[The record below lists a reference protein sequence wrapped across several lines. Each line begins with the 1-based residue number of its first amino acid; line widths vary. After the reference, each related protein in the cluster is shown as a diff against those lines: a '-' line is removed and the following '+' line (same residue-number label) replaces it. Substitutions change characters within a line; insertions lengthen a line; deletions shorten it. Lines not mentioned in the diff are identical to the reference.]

1 MDHTILIIEDEEP
14 LRLLLK
20 AELEHEGFK
29 IETAENGE
37 TALRLIQKN
46 APDLIVCDVMMPVM
60 DGFTFQEKISQTE
73 NFKDIPLIF
82 LTAKSDKVDIRFG
95 KSLGADDYITKP
107 FDFEDLKVS
116 INAKLKKASNR
127 KQYLNNRLDDIRKS
141 ILYSIPHEFKNPLST
156 LSGFVSLLQ
165 DKDYIGREEE
175 RQEFLKYIQS
185 SSDRLNRLVTNF
197 LRLAELEILASNEEK
212 VSQLKQNKNV
222 NWLTE
227 FSSFVHDFS
236 SVHKVDV
243 KCDLVGEEFP
253 ITPDYNALNMVLSEL
268 LLNALNFSS
277 TGNINITVKAVATD
291 HLFEMS
297 VKDSGKG
304 IEDYALKN
312 LTDIF
317 YQHNRQFQE
326 QQGGGL
332 GLTIV
337 NRIVQI
343 YDGKMEIESEVANG
357 TEVKIFIPLY
367 LK

>member
-1 MDHTILIIEDEEP
+1 MDHTILLIEDEEP

-29 IETAENGE
+29 VETAENGE
-37 TALRLIQKN
+37 AAFRLIKKTT
-46 APDLIVCDVMMPVM
+46 PDLIVCDVMMPVM
-60 DGFTFQEKISQTE
+60 DGFTFQEKINQTE

-116 INAKLKKASNR
+116 INAKLKKAVNR

-165 DKDYIGREEE
+165 DKDYVGKEEE

-212 VSQLKQNKNV
+212 VSKLKQNKNI
-222 NWLTE
+222 NWLIE
-227 FSSFVHDFS
+227 FSSFVNDFS
-236 SVHKVDV
+236 SINKVSV
-243 KCDLVGEEFP
+243 KCELVGEEFP
-253 ITPDYNALNMVLSEL
+253 ITPDYNALNMILSEL
-268 LLNALNFSS
+268 LLNALNFSNA
-277 TGNINITVKAVATD
+277 GNINITVKADATD
-291 HLFEMS
+291 HLFQMS
-297 VKDSGKG
+297 IRDTGKG

-337 NRIVQI
+337 NRLVQI
-343 YDGKMEIESEVANG
+343 YDGKMEIESEIGKG
-357 TEVKIFIPLY
+357 TEIKIFIPLY
-367 LK
+367 L

>member
-1 MDHTILIIEDEEP
+1 MDHTILVIEDEEP

-29 IETAENGE
+29 VETAGNGE
-37 TALRLIQKN
+37 VALKMIKKDP
-46 APDLIVCDVMMPVM
+46 PDLIVCDVMMPVM
-60 DGFTFQEKISQTE
+60 DGFSFQEKLTQSDSL
-73 NFKDIPLIF
+73 KDIPLIF
-82 LTAKSDKVDIRFG
+82 LTAKSDKFDIRFG
-95 KSLGADDYITKP
+95 KSLGAEDYITKP

-116 INAKLKKASNR
+116 INAKLKKAVRR
-127 KQYLNNRLDDIRKS
+127 KQYLNTRLDDIRKS

-165 DKDYIGREEE
+165 DKDYIAKEEE

-212 VSQLKQNKNV
+212 VAKLKQNKNI

-227 FSSFVHDFS
+227 FSSFVNDFS
-236 SVHKVDV
+236 VHQNVPI
-243 KCDLVGEEFP
+243 KCELVGEGFP
-253 ITPDYNALNMVLSEL
+253 ITPDYNALNMILSEL
-268 LLNALNFSS
+268 LLNANNFSEPD
-277 TGNINITVKAVATD
+277 NINIIVKASATD
-291 HLFEMS
+291 HSFEMLIR
-297 VKDSGKG
+297 DSGKG
-304 IEDYALKN
+304 IEDYALKR
-312 LTDIF
+312 LTDTF

-337 NRIVQI
+337 NRLVQI
-343 YDGKMEIESEVANG
+343 YDGKMEIESEVGKG
-357 TEVKIFIPLY
+357 TEIKIFIPLY
-367 LK
+367 L